1 MKRRPPPWFWF
12 LLVWLLCGTVALIVG
27 LHRDSSWR
35 TPHTLVLAIYLIAGL
50 GIALLLWQKRRIA
63 LLAKGGQKNATEHFE
78 EAWRTSFR
86 ADIRRLSELDA
97 GTPFQKRPIHWV
109 LAENPEAAASYLEAG
124 GASELTRSRR
134 HELSG
139 ELSGFASWHVVASA
153 IFLTLRTPPNFQD
166 TASMERLTLLLQ
178 TLREL
183 GAREPVA
190 SVVVFLPL
198 FENAEQTET
207 RHKALIALAE
217 TSQMEFPIHLLFEA
231 SKALPGGETFFRSLN
246 SSGIRKFPAVRI
258 AAARQEHLPEVFEE
272 AWQFLELDLEANARA
287 IWLQAWR
294 QRGSADDIFAFLDRL
309 ASLKDSI
316 QSMTESVC
324 GRFVGSAIPFAR
336 SLAVV
341 TSTTEPH
348 HHHPGVVEFD
358 EGPLAIETE
367 NGEINQDPLWE
378 DYWRHL
384 ETEPLLARPS
394 AASQSRTSRLTVGL
408 WAISLLVSV
417 FITLFALHGFA
428 KGASMDTAWK
438 IRLEKA
444 QSVEWRDSA
453 SIRKNLPVQDELR
466 ALRQEIREGRP
477 WLLAPGFYRDGMRLS
492 LVEARLE
499 FMDSSLAA
507 QAFAWQERRLR
518 SETQSVR
525 DSLSDT
531 RNLYGTLKAYLLLS
545 AEGWRQ
551 GQSKE
556 GLKGLSETCQKT
568 WSTFLGGD
576 RTPLSPAERS
586 TLEAIAQDFAESVQK
601 DRYLLLGKADSG
613 LVERAR
619 DLLRSSRNQSGNYA
633 RLLSAADA
641 LPDLTQDSLGLP
653 AQELACEGLT
663 IPRAFTRRGYLQAI
677 APTLEE
683 MGRGGADWVLG
694 GIPGPKTGTSASQ
707 EMLREL
713 RRRYFQD
720 YGISW
725 HKALQGTTCR
735 LPTESQRIATA
746 LATLGAA
753 YDPRAP
759 RGLAAL
765 LRRVTEETD
774 LSAPS
779 TTPPLPAQGA
789 ALLAKAKSAAEA
801 TGVIKDDSLVV
812 ALQESFAAVRGL
824 ATLCGKGGF
833 DTYFKDLAALS
844 ASFSQGMAGDK
855 ALTFAKE
862 VSEEDARNPLIHARN
877 EARSLEGQLPPDQR
891 PWFDRIA
898 LQPLQQLSEHV
909 GPEAKERL
917 GSLYRAKVLS
927 PWQNL
932 SKGAYPF
939 DSYGQSDASI
949 SELDAFLN
957 PRTGTLDTFLQEAG
971 EALAGRASGTAPT
984 RAALEGIRKL
994 QRLQAF
1000 FYGAGAGTWKGVQ
1013 VTATLHADPR
1023 AKTSLRVGSQV
1034 IDMPAGNGE
1043 KRMSFRWP
1051 LPGTS
1056 GAHVQATA
1064 ATGAFEEHKDGEWAL
1079 LKLLESHVT
1088 ASSSGG
1094 IEAVW
1099 SFSDRSCVIDIPV
1112 SLRLDASGN
1121 PFREK
1126 NFFQVELPSELFR

>member
-27 LHRDSSWR
+27 LHRASGWR
-35 TPHTLVLAIYLIAGL
+35 TSHTLALSIYLIAGL
-50 GIALLLWQKRRIA
+50 GVALLLWQKHRIA

-78 EAWRTSFR
+78 EAWMASFR
-86 ADIRRLSELDA
+86 VDIRRLSELDA
-97 GTPFQKRPIHWV
+97 GTPFGKRPIHWV
-109 LAENPEAAASYLEAG
+109 LAENPETAASYLEAG

-139 ELSGFASWHVVASA
+139 ELSGFASWHVAASA

-166 TASMERLTLLLQ
+166 TASMERLKLLLQ
-178 TLREL
+178 SLREL

-190 SVVVFLPL
+190 SAMVFLPV
-198 FENAEQTET
+198 FGNAEATQMRHET
-207 RHKALIALAE
+207 LIALAE
-217 TSQMEFPIHLLFEA
+217 TSQMEFPLHLLFED
-231 SKALPGGETFFRSLN
+231 SKALPGGETFFRSLEA
-246 SSGIRKFPAVRI
+246 SGIREFPAVRI
-258 AAARQEHLPEVFEE
+258 ATARQERLPEVFEE
-272 AWQFLELDLEANARA
+272 AWQALHLDLEANSRA
-287 IWLQAWR
+287 LWLQAWR
-294 QRGSADDIFAFLDRL
+294 QRGSADDVFAFLDRL

-316 QSMTESVC
+316 KSMTESVC
-324 GRFVGSAIPFAR
+324 GRFVGSATPFAR
-336 SLAVV
+336 SLAFVS
-341 TSTTEPH
+341 STTDSRN
-348 HHHPGVVEFD
+348 HHPGVVEFD
-358 EGPLAIETE
+358 EGPPAIGTE
-367 NGEINQDPLWE
+367 NEKMNRDQLWE

-384 ETEPLLARPS
+384 EVEPLLARPS
-394 AASQSRTSRLTVGL
+394 AASQSRTSRLTAGL
-408 WAISLLVSV
+408 LAASLLASL
-417 FITLFALHGFA
+417 FITLLALHGFA
-428 KGASMDTAWK
+428 KGASMDKAWM
-438 IRLEKA
+438 IRLEKV

-453 SIRKNLPVQDELR
+453 SIRKNLPVRDELR

-477 WLLAPGFYRDGMRLS
+477 WLLAPGFYRDGTRLP
-492 LVEARLE
+492 LVETRIE

-518 SETQSVR
+518 CETQSVR

-531 RNLYGTLKAYLLLS
+531 RGLYGTLKAYLLLS

-551 GQSKE
+551 GKSKE
-556 GLKGLSETCQKT
+556 GPKGLSETCQKT

-586 TLEAIAQDFAESVQK
+586 ALEAIAQDLTESVQK
-601 DRYLLLGKADSG
+601 SRYLLLGKADSG

-619 DLLRSSRNQSGNYA
+619 YLLRSSRNQSGNYA

-641 LPDLTQDSLGLP
+641 LTDLTQDSMGLP

-683 MGRGGADWVLG
+683 MGRGGSDWVLG

-707 EMLREL
+707 ETLREL

-725 HKALQGTTCR
+725 HKALQGTACR

-746 LATLGAA
+746 LASLGAA

-759 RGLAAL
+759 RGLAAF
-765 LRRVTEETD
+765 LRRVAEETD
-774 LSAPS
+774 LSAPP

-789 ALLAKAKSAAEA
+789 TLLAKAKSAAEA

-812 ALQESFAAVRGL
+812 ALRESFAAVRGL
-824 ATLCGKGGF
+824 AALCGKGSF

-844 ASFSQGMAGDK
+844 ASFSQGMTGEK
-855 ALTFAKE
+855 ALAFAKE
-862 VSEEDARNPLIHARN
+862 VSEKDARNPLIHASN
-877 EARSLEGQLPPDQR
+877 EARSLEGLLPPDQR
-891 PWFDRIA
+891 PWFERIA

-917 GSLYRAKVLS
+917 GSLYRAKVLG

-939 DSYGQSDASI
+939 DPYGQNDVSI

-957 PRTGTLDTFLQEAG
+957 PRTGTLDTFLQDAG
-971 EALAGRASGTAPT
+971 DALAGRSSGTAPAH
-984 RAALEGIRKL
+984 AALEGIRKL

-1034 IDMPAGNGE
+1034 IEAPAGNGE

-1079 LKLLESHVT
+1079 LRLLESHVT
-1088 ASSSGG
+1088 ASSSSSA
-1094 IEAVW
+1094 EAVW
-1099 SFSDRSCVIDIPV
+1099 SFSDRSCAIDIPV

-1126 NFFQVELPSELFR
+1126 SFFQVDLPSELFR